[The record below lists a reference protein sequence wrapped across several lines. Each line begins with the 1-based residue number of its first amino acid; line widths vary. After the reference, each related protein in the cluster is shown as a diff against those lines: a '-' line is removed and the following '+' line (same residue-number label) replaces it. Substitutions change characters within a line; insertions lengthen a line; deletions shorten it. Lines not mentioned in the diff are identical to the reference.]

1 VKKRDNQESCSI
13 LLEKQIGELSGM
25 VTGQKVLDIKEEE
38 CTLKIEVSI
47 SGSGRFRG
55 MKFAKVQTYYS
66 LHRADGS
73 IYGEGKGV
81 IMTKNGN
88 ELATVTGRSIGKHT
102 SQEK

>member
-1 VKKRDNQESCSI
+1 
-13 LLEKQIGELSGM
+13 M
-25 VTGQKVLDIKEEE
+25 VTGQKVLDIEEEE
-38 CTLKIEVSI
+38 CTSKIEVSI

-55 MKFAKVQTYYS
+55 MEVAEVQTYYS

-81 IMTKNGN
+81 IMTKNRN
-88 ELATVTGRSIGKHT
+88 ELATAIGCSIGKHT

>member
-1 VKKRDNQESCSI
+1 
-13 LLEKQIGELSGM
+13 M
-25 VTGQKVLDIKEEE
+25 VTGQKVLDIEEE

-55 MKFAKVQTYYS
+55 MKVAKVQTYYS

-73 IYGEGKGV
+73 FYGEGKGV

-88 ELATVTGRSIGKHT
+88 DLATVTGRSIGKHT